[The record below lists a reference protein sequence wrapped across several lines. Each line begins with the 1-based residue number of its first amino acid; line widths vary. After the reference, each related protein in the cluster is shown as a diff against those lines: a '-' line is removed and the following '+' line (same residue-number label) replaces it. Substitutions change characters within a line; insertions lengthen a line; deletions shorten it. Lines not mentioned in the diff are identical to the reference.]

1 MWQLKALEQS
11 LGTERQQL
19 HRLSQQVK
27 EAQER
32 AAKVRHHRSTDQ
44 TGPFLETKVLLT

>member
-19 HRLSQQVK
+19 NRLNQQVK

-32 AAKVRHHRSTDQ
+32 AAKVRHHLHTHISNRT
-44 TGPFLETKVLLT
+44 L

>member
-1 MWQLKALEQS
+1 VWQLKALEQS

-19 HRLSQQVK
+19 HRLNQQVK

-32 AAKVRHHRSTDQ
+32 AAKVRHHR
-44 TGPFLETKVLLT
+44 